1 MTRKYF
7 RRLTLLATVLSMAG
21 SGCSTPEKD
30 SGPTLK
36 SLEKKTV
43 RIERDAP
50 VQADLG
56 KAKESYKAL
65 LKNVGDDA
73 LKQRAMRRLADL
85 EMQEP
90 KEAPSIDT
98 SKSTPATVPM
108 DQPDYRKA
116 IDLYENLLK
125 TYPNRPDNDRVLY
138 QLSRAYELTGNIAK
152 SADTLGK
159 LVSKYPQSRFY
170 EEAQFRRGELLFSTL
185 EFESAEKAYA
195 DVLKNGRNSPFY
207 ERATYKHGWSLF
219 KQEKFWESLPSFFAL
234 LDLKLANK
242 RLADTI
248 DVEPSFTQADK
259 ELLKD
264 AFRVVSFAFAA
275 LDRDRSNPTG
285 AAAKGVEKFLSKREP
300 TNYEFLIYR
309 NLGDHFASKELFLEA
324 ADTYRHFSAVR
335 PYHPQSILLM
345 IDGIEIFQDTK
356 EGKGQRLRLTKE
368 QKQEEVRN
376 RKKELVER
384 YGKYIEYWRSN
395 THHGFD
401 QYLIRSDAQMEQ
413 KIEDYVI
420 ATLQELGN
428 YFHGQGKAKKDPLMY
443 QEAAKWYQTFLRTF
457 LNHPRSPEI
466 NFKLAQVLED
476 DGHYAEAI
484 REYEKTAYNY
494 PRHEAAADA
503 GHNAL
508 LTYEKYKK
516 LLKGEDLEFWN
527 RLSMQSA
534 QRFTKLFPKDPR
546 SSDVLAKVVDELY
559 ARKDYKQASEFAKRI
574 LAITDENKKDARLT
588 ATLVL
593 AHADFDD
600 GKFQGAQA
608 MYDAALKL
616 MPKNHPERAALEDR
630 LAASIY
636 KQGEQLKEKGKL
648 AEAASVF
655 ATITSAAPTSAIA
668 VNAQFDTA
676 ALLLDQK
683 DWAGAI
689 QVLERFLKDH
699 PNNELAGEAT
709 AKLAVAYRE
718 SGDKV
723 RAADYI
729 QKVAASKKDPK
740 FTMDATWEAAGLYEQ
755 ADAFPSAIEAYKRFA
770 QTYASTDYDRAIE
783 ARQKIIDIY
792 GKTNDLNSQR
802 MAQEELVKTVTP
814 SSQGAS
820 DRARVLAG
828 KAALEL
834 ARPSFE
840 GFKAVQLRQPL
851 KDSVPRKKQALD
863 KAEQLFNL
871 AAEYRVAE
879 VTTAATYHIGQ
890 MYKDLSTELLKSERP
905 AGMSAEALEQY
916 ELVLEEQA
924 DPIQQKAVEIHE
936 VNAARVQ
943 SGIFDEWVRKSFTEL
958 ATLLPAR
965 YGKLEKYE
973 LIENVIN

>member
-1 MTRKYF
+1 MTRRQKMIV
-7 RRLTLLATVLSMAG
+7 AAVVAVAAG
-21 SGCSTPEKD
+21 CASPEKD
-30 SGPTLK
+30 TGPTLK
-36 SLEKKTV
+36 SLETKSV

-65 LKNVGDDA
+65 LKNIGDDA

-85 EMQEP
+85 EMHEP
-90 KEAPSIDT
+90 RDSKDAPKIDT
-98 SKSTPATVPM
+98 RKDSPSSIAI

-125 TYPNRPDNDRVLY
+125 TYPNKSDNDRVLY
-138 QLSRAYELTGNIAK
+138 QLSRAYELTGKLDK
-152 SADTLGK
+152 SAEALNK
-159 LVSKYPQSRFY
+159 LVKNYPQSKFY
-170 EEAQFRRGELLFSTL
+170 EEAQFRRGEILFSAL
-185 EFESAEKAYA
+185 EYEGSEKAYA
-195 DVLKNGRNSPFY
+195 EVLKNGRSSPFY

-248 DVEPSFTQADK
+248 DDEPSFTSADK

-264 AFRVVSFAFAA
+264 AFRVVSFAFSA
-275 LDRDRSNPTG
+275 LERDRSGTTG
-285 AAAKGVEKFLSKREP
+285 SAAKSVEKLFSKREP

-309 NLGDHFASKELFLEA
+309 NLGDHFAGKELFLEA
-324 ADTYRHFSAVR
+324 ADTYRHFSSVR

-356 EGKGQRLRLTKE
+356 DGKGRRLRLTLE
-368 QKQEEVRN
+368 QKQVEVRG
-376 RKKELVER
+376 RKMELVER

-413 KIEDYVI
+413 KIEDYII

-428 YFHGQGKAKKDPLMY
+428 YFHGQGKAKKDPAMF

-484 REYEKTAYNY
+484 REYEKTAYST
-494 PRHEAAADA
+494 RHDASADA

-508 LTYEKYKK
+508 LVYEKYKK
-516 LLKGEDLEFWN
+516 LLKGEDLETWN

-546 SSDVLAKVVDELY
+546 TPDILAKVVDELY
-559 ARKDYKQASEFAKRI
+559 TRKDYKNASEFAKRI
-574 LAITDENKKDARLT
+574 LAVTDESKKEARLT

-593 AHADFDD
+593 AHADFEE
-600 GKFQGAQA
+600 GRFQSAQE
-608 MYDAALKL
+608 MYSSALKL
-616 MPKNHPERAALEDR
+616 MPKNNPDRKALEER

-636 KQGEQLKEKGKL
+636 KQGEQLKQQGKL
-648 AEAASVF
+648 TEAASVF
-655 ATITSAAPTSAIA
+655 ATVATIAPTSSIA
-668 VNAQFDTA
+668 VSAQFDTA
-676 ALLLDQK
+676 ALLLTQK
-683 DWAGAI
+683 DWSGAI
-689 QVLERFLKDH
+689 KVLEQFVRDN
-699 PNNELAGEAT
+699 PNNELVEQAT
-709 AKLAVAYRE
+709 NNLAVAYRE

-729 QKVAASKKDPK
+729 QKVAVGKKDPK
-740 FTMDATWEAAGLYEQ
+740 FTMDATWEAASLYEQ
-755 ADAFPSAIEAYKRFA
+755 AEAYPNAIETYKRFA
-770 QTYASTDYDRAIE
+770 QTYATSDYDRAIE
-783 ARQKIIDIY
+783 ARQKVIDLY
-792 GKTNDLNSQR
+792 AKTNDLGSRRQSQG
-802 MAQEELVKTVTP
+802 ELVKAVTP
-814 SSQGAS
+814 NSAGAT
-820 DRARVLAG
+820 DRARFLAG

-834 ARPSFE
+834 AAPSLDNFR
-840 GFKAVQLRQPL
+840 AVQLRQPL
-851 KDSVPRKKQALD
+851 KETVPRKKQALE
-863 KAEQLFNL
+863 KAEALLNL

-879 VTTAATYHIGQ
+879 ITTAATYQTGQ
-890 MYKDLSTELLKSERP
+890 LYKELGSELLKSERP
-905 AGMSAEALEQY
+905 AGMSPEALEQY

-924 DPIQQKAVEIHE
+924 DPIQQKAIDIHE
-936 VNAARVQ
+936 ANAARVK
-943 SGIFDEWVRKSFTEL
+943 SGVYDEWVRKSFAEL
-958 ATLLPAR
+958 ATLMPAR
-965 YGKLEKYE
+965 YGKTEKYE
-973 LIENVIN
+973 PIANELD